1 MKKFFATILALSMML
16 STAAFAAGESPQELE
31 ARKQVPAT
39 AVLTS
44 TDSDGNTTDYY
55 YKDKVSKTNY
65 KVSVSKEPL
74 QVISTASKVAGN
86 KGGRAVVLSQQQ
98 AEDMAKEYYAGA
110 NVLGSF
116 VRKNDDRFE
125 YLVLFDIG
133 DGRLYRSS
141 LNAENGKLI
150 GTGVKF
156 SSATEGEIALF
167 EAAANAKALRPD
179 GHIMDIELEQK
190 DGKRVYEVKI
200 WENNKEVEI
209 KLDAVTGELVE
220 QDDTKAAKSV
230 PAQSYKEGVELT
242 NIDDDDANVVDEVKD
257 ATDAVDEVKDATD
270 AVDEV
275 KDATDAVDEVKD
287 ATDDDDDNDD
297 DDNDDDDNDDDDND
311 DDDDDDNDNDDDDN
325 DDDDDDDNDND
336 DDDDDDDDDGDD
348 D

>member
-1 MKKFFATILALSMML
+1 MRKLLTIILALSMML

-65 KVSVSKEPL
+65 KVSVLKEPL
-74 QVISTASKVAGN
+74 QVISTASRVAGN

-116 VRKNDDRFE
+116 VRKNNDRFE

-167 EAAANAKALRPD
+167 EAAENTKALRPYS
-179 GHIMDIELEQK
+179 HIMDIELENEN
-190 DGKRVYEVKI
+190 GKRVYEVKL

-209 KLDAVTGELVE
+209 KLDAATGQLVE
-220 QDDTKAAKSV
+220 QDDTKEAKAV
-230 PAQSYKEGVELT
+230 PASNYKEGVELS
-242 NIDDDDANVVDEVKD
+242 NIDDDDDD
-257 ATDAVDEVKDATD
+257 LYDF
-270 AVDEV
+270 
-275 KDATDAVDEVKD
+275 
-287 ATDDDDDNDD
+287 DDDDYDEDDNDD
-297 DDNDDDDNDDDDND
+297 DYDDDEDYEDDN
-311 DDDDDDNDNDDDDN
+311 
-325 DDDDDDDNDND
+325 
-336 DDDDDDDDDGDD
+336 DDDDDGDD

>member
-1 MKKFFATILALSMML
+1 MRKLFVTILALSMML
-16 STAAFAAGESPQELE
+16 STAAFAAGESPEELE

-74 QVISTASKVAGN
+74 QVISTASRVAGN

-116 VRKNDDRFE
+116 VRKNNDRFE

-167 EAAANAKALRPD
+167 EAAENAKALRPD
-179 GHIMDIELEQK
+179 SHIMDIELENEN
-190 DGKRVYEVKI
+190 GKRVYEVKL

-209 KLDAVTGELVE
+209 KLDAATGQLVE
-220 QDDTKAAKSV
+220 QDDTKEAKAV
-230 PAQSYKEGVELT
+230 PANNYKEGVELS
-242 NIDDDDANVVDEVKD
+242 NIDDDDDD
-257 ATDAVDEVKDATD
+257 LYDF
-270 AVDEV
+270 
-275 KDATDAVDEVKD
+275 
-287 ATDDDDDNDD
+287 DDDDYDEDDNDD
-297 DDNDDDDNDDDDND
+297 DYDDDEDDEDDNDEDDHDDDND
-311 DDDDDDNDNDDDDN
+311 DDDDD
-325 DDDDDDDNDND
+325 
-336 DDDDDDDDDGDD
+336 GDD

>member
-1 MKKFFATILALSMML
+1 MKKLFVTILALSMML
-16 STAAFAAGESPQELE
+16 STAAFAAGESPEELE

-44 TDSDGNTTDYY
+44 TVSDGNTTDYY
-55 YKDKVSKTNY
+55 YEDKVSKTNY

-74 QVISTASKVAGN
+74 QVISTASRVAGN

-116 VRKNDDRFE
+116 IRKNNDRFE

-167 EAAANAKALRPD
+167 EAAENTKALRPD
-179 GHIMDIELEQK
+179 SHIMDIELENEN
-190 DGKRVYEVKI
+190 GKRVYEVKL

-209 KLDAVTGELVE
+209 KLDAATGQLVE
-220 QDDTKAAKSV
+220 QDDTKEAKAV
-230 PAQSYKEGVELT
+230 PASNYKEGVELS
-242 NIDDDDANVVDEVKD
+242 NIDDDDDD
-257 ATDAVDEVKDATD
+257 LYDF
-270 AVDEV
+270 
-275 KDATDAVDEVKD
+275 
-287 ATDDDDDNDD
+287 DDDDYDEDDNDD
-297 DDNDDDDNDDDDND
+297 DYDDDEDYDDDYDDDEDDEDDNDDDYD
-311 DDDDDDNDNDDDDN
+311 DDDDHDDYNDDDS
-325 DDDDDDDNDND
+325 
-336 DDDDDDDDDGDD
+336 DDDDDDGDD

>member
-1 MKKFFATILALSMML
+1 MKKLFVTILALSMML
-16 STAAFAAGESPQELE
+16 STAAFAAGESPEELE

-44 TDSDGNTTDYY
+44 TVSDGNTTDYY
-55 YKDKVSKTNY
+55 YEDKVSKTNY

-74 QVISTASKVAGN
+74 QVISTESRVAGN

-116 VRKNDDRFE
+116 IRKNNDRFE

-167 EAAANAKALRPD
+167 EAAENAKALRPD
-179 GHIMDIELEQK
+179 SHIMDIELENEN
-190 DGKRVYEVKI
+190 GKRVYEVKL

-209 KLDAVTGELVE
+209 KLDAATGQLVE
-220 QDDTKAAKSV
+220 QDDTKEAKAV
-230 PAQSYKEGVELT
+230 PASNYKEGVELS
-242 NIDDDDANVVDEVKD
+242 NIDDDDDD
-257 ATDAVDEVKDATD
+257 LYDF
-270 AVDEV
+270 
-275 KDATDAVDEVKD
+275 
-287 ATDDDDDNDD
+287 DDDDYDEDDNDD
-297 DDNDDDDNDDDDND
+297 DYDDDEDYDDDYDDDEDDEDDNDDDYD
-311 DDDDDDNDNDDDDN
+311 DDDDHDDYNDDDS
-325 DDDDDDDNDND
+325 
-336 DDDDDDDDDGDD
+336 DDDDDDGDD